1 MSVARF
7 IYSVLMLALVPVLL
21 LRLRWRARREALYA
35 HAVGERF
42 GFYSMPADSGK
53 VWIHAVSLG
62 ETRAVQALVK
72 ALRQT
77 YPGIRFLFTH
87 GTATGREQGL
97 SLLQSGDTQVW
108 QPWDTPFAVER
119 FLRHFQPRL
128 GLLVDTEVWPNTVA
142 LAKAHGVP
150 LVLLN
155 GRLSA
160 KSLRKAMR
168 WSSLSKPAFQGLHA
182 VWAQTADDAK
192 RMEHLGAKVQS
203 VMGNLKFDAVPDAR
217 LLATGLA
224 WRAQS
229 SRPVVLLAISREG
242 EEAALLKLLSD
253 NPAYMRDVQWWLVPR
268 HPQRF
273 DDVAALVAS
282 AGHAL
287 VRRSQWGPQLP
298 DSPIAGSDAVVLG
311 DSLGEMPFY
320 FGAASVCLL
329 GGSFEP
335 LGGQNLIEACACA
348 CPVVMGP
355 HTFNFTEA
363 ARLALH
369 SGAALRTANLSEAV
383 SRAHALAVNRQEGA
397 NMAKAAGSFA
407 TQHQGAVQ
415 RCIELLKPLL

>member
-1 MSVARF
+1 MSIARF
-7 IYSVLMLALVPVLL
+7 IYSVLMLALMPVLW
-21 LRLRWRARREALYA
+21 LRLHLRARREALYA
-35 HAVGERF
+35 HAVAERF
-42 GFYSMPADSGK
+42 GFYKLPAESGK

-62 ETRAVQALVK
+62 ETRAVQALVQ
-72 ALRQT
+72 ALREAH
-77 YPGIRFLFTH
+77 PGIRFIFTH

-97 SLLQSGDTQVW
+97 SLLQNGDTQVW
-108 QPWDTPFAVER
+108 QPWDVPFAVER

-142 LAKAHGVP
+142 LAKSHGLP

-168 WSSLSKPAFQGLHA
+168 WPALSKPAFQGLHA
-182 VWAQTADDAK
+182 IWAQTADDAK

-203 VMGNLKFDAVPDAR
+203 VMGNLKFDAVPDAAM
-217 LLATGLA
+217 LQAGLA

-229 SRPVVLLAISREG
+229 PRPVVLLAISREG
-242 EEAALLKLLSD
+242 EEAALLKILNDQPSYLS
-253 NPAYMRDVQWWLVPR
+253 DVQWWLVPR

-273 DDVAALVAS
+273 DSVAAEVLS
-282 AGHAL
+282 AGL
-287 VRRSQWGPQLP
+287 TVVRRSHWPSLTP
-298 DSPIAGSDAVVLG
+298 ISPFLDTDAVVLG

-320 FGAASVCLL
+320 FGVASVCLL

-369 SGAALRTANLSEAV
+369 SGAALRTADLAEAV
-383 SRAHALAVNRQEGA
+383 SRAHGLALNRQEA
-397 NMAKAAGSFA
+397 AHMAKAASGFA
-407 TQHQGAVQ
+407 TLHQGAVQ

>member
-1 MSVARF
+1 
-7 IYSVLMLALVPVLL
+7 
-21 LRLRWRARREALYA
+21 
-35 HAVGERF
+35 
-42 GFYSMPADSGK
+42 
-53 VWIHAVSLG
+53 
-62 ETRAVQALVK
+62 
-72 ALRQT
+72 
-77 YPGIRFLFTH
+77 
-87 GTATGREQGL
+87 
-97 SLLQSGDTQVW
+97 
-108 QPWDTPFAVER
+108 
-119 FLRHFQPRL
+119 
-128 GLLVDTEVWPNTVA
+128 
-142 LAKAHGVP
+142 
-150 LVLLN
+150 
-155 GRLSA
+155 
-160 KSLRKAMR
+160 
-168 WSSLSKPAFQGLHA
+168 
-182 VWAQTADDAK
+182 
-192 RMEHLGAKVQS
+192 
-203 VMGNLKFDAVPDAR
+203 

-224 WRAQS
+224 WRAQA

-273 DDVAALVAS
+273 DNVAAMVAS

-298 DSPIAGSDAVVLG
+298 DSPLAASDAVVLG

-320 FGAASVCLL
+320 FGVASVCLL

-369 SGAALRTANLSEAV
+369 SGAALRTVNLAEAV